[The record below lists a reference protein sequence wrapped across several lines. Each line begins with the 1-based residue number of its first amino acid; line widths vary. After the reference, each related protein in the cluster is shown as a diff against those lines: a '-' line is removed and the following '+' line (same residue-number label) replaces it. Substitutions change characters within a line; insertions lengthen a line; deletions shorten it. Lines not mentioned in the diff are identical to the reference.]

1 MKNTIEKKVVQPQGF
16 SRPLGA
22 YSHAVSAKPRRLLFI
37 AGQVAVD
44 GTNQI
49 IGQNDFAAQ
58 MEQVYKNIGAI
69 LESAGASFENIVEY
83 TTYMVREQDLPL
95 FYEKRKEIFSRIH
108 GDGAYPTNTLLVITR
123 LAREELLIE
132 IKAIAALP

>member
-1 MKNTIEKKVVQPQGF
+1 MKNTIEKKVIQPQGF

-22 YSHAVSAKPRRLLFI
+22 YSHAVSAKPGRLLFI

-44 GTNQI
+44 GNQI
-49 IGQNDFAAQ
+49 IGQNDFGAQ
-58 MEQVYKNIGAI
+58 MEQVFKNIGAI

-83 TTYMVREQDLPL
+83 TTFMVREEDLPL

-108 GDGAYPTNTLLVITR
+108 GDGVYPPNTLLVITR
-123 LAREELLIE
+123 LAREELLLE